1 VYRAT
6 CAATLWPRKLNRLVR
21 FATQY
26 PLHGFLT
33 ESAMRVPPLPRR
45 WINKAQ
51 AIINLAADV
60 RGATAIEYTLIIALI
75 VMALVFL
82 IAQIGDFV
90 STPFQTVAGK
100 L

>member
-1 VYRAT
+1 
-6 CAATLWPRKLNRLVR
+6 
-21 FATQY
+21 
-26 PLHGFLT
+26 
-33 ESAMRVPPLPRR
+33 MRVPPLPRR

-90 STPFQTVAGK
+90 STPFETIASE